1 MKKYEKNVIIAISFV
16 IVVSLFLAFIFYLS
30 LTTDKKEAAGLTN
43 PDWLNFWGSYAGSI
57 LALMGVLIAIIYSN
71 HNSERAIQQ
80 QNKMLRFQRSSKE
93 MEDRNL
99 CLKNILDLMNVAEIK
114 GMIGCI
120 NQEALTLSK
129 EKVVQKKALIF
140 SCDLQLRYVYGFD
153 TDMKQTKVDLDY
165 FDSWNK
171 CRAKLSDLLDKYMDL
186 VELIAQNKFDS
197 ETKKMEAQLF
207 SLNKQMFEATSNIQ
221 NKNICYSEMIDHSH
235 NIEKL
240 EEQLNGYCKKV
251 DTLVKE
257 YSQMTS
263 ELLLMVKDL
272 FNKSILVQIENRQ
285 ILQKEVQS

>member
-1 MKKYEKNVIIAISFV
+1 MKKYEKKVIIAVSFV
-16 IVVSLFLAFIFYLS
+16 IVVSLFLALIFYLS
-30 LTTDKKEAAGLTN
+30 LTTDKEDVDGLSN

-57 LALMGVLIAIIYSN
+57 LALMGALIAVIYSN

-120 NQEALTLSK
+120 NQEALTQSK
-129 EKVVQKKALIF
+129 EKAVQKKALIF

-153 TDMKQTKVDLDY
+153 TDMKQTKIDLDY
-165 FDSWNK
+165 FDSWNR
-171 CRAKLSDLLDKYMDL
+171 CRAKLSDLLDKYL
-186 VELIAQNKFDS
+186 EVVELIAQNKFDA
-197 ETKKMEAQLF
+197 ETKKLEAQLL
-207 SLNKQMFEATSNIQ
+207 SLNKQMSEATSDIQ
-221 NKNICYSEMIDHSH
+221 QKNICHSEMVTRNH

-240 EEQLNGYCKKV
+240 EEQLNEHCKKV
-251 DTLVKE
+251 DTLVQE

-263 ELLLMVKDL
+263 DLLLMVKDL

-285 ILQKEVQS
+285 ILEKEV